1 MDDRVNEV
9 SEPETGQDTSAG
21 NASKRAPDSDWSVL
35 MARGQDGD
43 VRSYRLL
50 LQGITPYLRS
60 LASRFGLG
68 GPDLEDAVQDVLMTI
83 HSIRHTYDP
92 DRPFGPWLVAIARHR
107 MLDRLRRRVR
117 QSGRETEL
125 TDFHETFAAHDTNQ
139 QEMAGEARRLQAAIA
154 ELPEG
159 QRRAI
164 EMLKLK
170 EMSLKEASKLSGQSE
185 TALKVSVHRAVK
197 RLRVLLGGE

>member
-1 MDDRVNEV
+1 MNEIA
-9 SEPETGQDTSAG
+9 EQETGQEPADG
-21 NASKRAPDSDWSVL
+21 NASQRAPDADWSVL

-43 VRSYRLL
+43 ARSYRLL

-83 HSIRHTYDP
+83 HAIRHTYDP
-92 DRPFGPWLVAIARHR
+92 DRPFGPWLVAVARHR
-107 MLDRLRRRVR
+107 MLDRLRRRAR
-117 QSGRETEL
+117 QGRRETEL
-125 TDFHETFAAHDTNQ
+125 TDFHETFAAVETNQ
-139 QEMAGEARRLQAAIA
+139 PEMAGEARRLKAAIA
-154 ELPEG
+154 ALPEG
-159 QRRAI
+159 QRRAV

-170 EMSLKEASKLSGQSE
+170 EMSLKEAAQASGQSE
-185 TALKVSVHRAVK
+185 TALKVSVHRAIK

>member
-1 MDDRVNEV
+1 
-9 SEPETGQDTSAG
+9 
-21 NASKRAPDSDWSVL
+21 VL

-43 VRSYRLL
+43 QRSYRLL

-60 LASRFGLG
+60 LAHRFGLG
-68 GPDLEDAVQDVLMTI
+68 GPDLEDAVQDVLMTL

-92 DRPFGPWLVAIARHR
+92 DRPFGPWLTAVARHR
-107 MLDRLRRRVR
+107 LLDRLRRRVR

-125 TDFHETFAAHDTNQ
+125 TEFHETFAAVETNHP
-139 QEMAGEARRLQAAIA
+139 ELAGEAGRLHAAIA

-159 QRRAI
+159 QRRAV

-170 EMSLKEASKLSGQSE
+170 EMSLKEAAKLSGQSE
-185 TALKVSVHRAVK
+185 TALKVAVHRAIK
-197 RLRVLLGGE
+197 RLRTLLGAE